1 MKKSLL
7 VTLALAV
14 TSQVAVAQH
23 RDRDRG
29 PVVIPGNRMDLTQC
43 IKTLH
48 NAETTIS
55 DLKLQLSQCRPVGPG
70 RPGPGREIIERLE
83 RENEMLRR
91 ESESSRRDV
100 IRLSADNSRLS
111 IDNTRLLSDNRRQ
124 QDEIFD
130 LRRQLDDLRG
140 PRTQGYFSYAGCK
153 TSNGSVNNS
162 YLAAATGIFPIES
175 EANAQMEVAKTFSC
189 SWGVGVAKTEEI
201 RTEQE
206 VNYCVAGCATSNG
219 TVNTAYIVGARGRN
233 QAEAEFKAMKA
244 VAAKYS
250 CSWGIKVQNCQ

>member
-1 MKKSLL
+1 MKKKLL
-7 VTLALAV
+7 LTLALAV
-14 TSQVAVAQH
+14 ASQVAFAQH
-23 RDRDRG
+23 RDRGDF
-29 PVVIPGNRMDLTQC
+29 VIPGNRMDLTQC

-55 DLKLQLSQCRPVGPG
+55 DLKLQLSQCRPTGPV
-70 RPGPGREIIERLE
+70 RPGPGREVIERLE

-91 ESESSRRDV
+91 ESEVNRRDV
-100 IRLSADNSRLS
+100 IRLSNDNSRLS
-111 IDNTRLLSDNRRQ
+111 VDNARLLLDNRRQ
-124 QDEIFD
+124 QDEIFE
-130 LRRQLDDLRG
+130 LRAQLDDLRG
-140 PRTQGYFSYAGCK
+140 PRTIGYFSYAGCK

-162 YLAAATGIFPIES
+162 NLAAATGIFPIES
-175 EANAQMEVAKTFSC
+175 EANAQIEVSKTFSC

-206 VNYCVAGCATSNG
+206 VNYCVAGCSTSNG
-219 TVNTAYIVGARGRN
+219 TVNTANIVGARGRN

-250 CSWGIKVQNCQ
+250 CSWGIKVQKCQ